1 MEAAAGEDGEEL
13 PREARVLG
21 SELVESYTVRGG
33 GTGTG
38 TRPRGCA
45 RLPQGAG
52 GAPGPGWSPSG
63 QRSGW
68 VGAALL
74 PLALNKKR
82 GRQKKQISLFTYF
95 FNQPALWGR
104 ELTAKQ
110 TSAGSQAAHL

>member
-1 MEAAAGEDGEEL
+1 MEAAAGEDSEEL

-38 TRPRGCA
+38 TGTGTRPRGCA
-45 RLPQGAG
+45 RLPQGVG

-63 QRSGW
+63 QGSGR

-82 GRQKKQISLFTYF
+82 GRQKNK
-95 FNQPALWGR
+95 
-104 ELTAKQ
+104 
-110 TSAGSQAAHL
+110 